1 MTTRVSNKLILAVA
15 GVAIAIIGVFSYLLL
30 QAHQRQLLAE
40 LKRSA
45 HQLSETV
52 KSSTRY
58 DMLLNQR
65 ESVHRIINTI
75 GQQEG
80 IEKVRIFNKDGVI
93 IYSTDSLD
101 VGRMVDKKTE
111 ACYACHVADQPLE
124 RLPISERTR
133 VFSSVDNGGTLGIIN
148 PIYNEPGCWQ
158 ADCHAH
164 NEQQKVLGVLDI
176 TMSLAEVE
184 AGLKASQM
192 RLLLFA
198 VVAIAS
204 VSLIIYLLVNRIVL
218 KPVSQIVAATKHVA
232 AGDLNYTIA
241 LDKPDE
247 IGTLAKSFNDMT
259 RRLAETQRQ
268 LYQSD
273 KLASVGR
280 LAAGVAHE
288 INNPLTGVLTYS
300 SYLLKR
306 ADAHPEMKEDLEV
319 IVRETMRCREIV
331 KGLLDFA
338 RQSQPEKRL
347 SDINEVV
354 KRSVRILQNQFTR
367 HHIKVEQNL
376 DASLPLV
383 SMDVDQIQQVLV
395 NLLLNANDAMAEKG
409 GTLTVTTARAAFD
422 GWPEAPAQDEYV
434 QIQVSDTGC
443 GIAPEHL
450 QKIFEPFFST
460 KGQKGNGLGLAIVW
474 GIVEKHNGHIT
485 VESEIGKGTTFKI
498 LLPLHD
504 KANAKIAHHM
514 APQAV
519 HSA

>member
-1 MTTRVSNKLILAVA
+1 MITRVSNKLILAVA
-15 GVAIAIIGVFSYLLL
+15 GVAIAIISIFSYLLL
-30 QAHQRQLLAE
+30 QAHERQLVAE
-40 LKRSA
+40 LERSA

-93 IYSTDSLD
+93 IYSTDSLES
-101 VGRMVDKKTE
+101 GRMVDKKTE
-111 ACYACHVADQPLE
+111 ACYRCHLADQPLE

-133 VFSSVDNGGTLGIIN
+133 VFQSAGRGATLGIIN
-148 PIYNEPGCWQ
+148 PIYNEASCWQ

-164 NEQQKVLGVLDI
+164 SETQKVLGVLDI

-184 AGLKASQM
+184 AGLRASKM

-198 VVAIAS
+198 VVAITA

-218 KPVSQIVAATKHVA
+218 QPVNEIVAATKHVA

-247 IGTLAKSFNDMT
+247 IGLLAKSFNDMT

-300 SYLLKR
+300 TFLLKR
-306 ADAHPEMKEDLEV
+306 ADTHPEIKEDLEV

-331 KGLLDFA
+331 RGLLDFA
-338 RQSQPEKRL
+338 RQSRPEKRA

-354 KRSVRILQNQFTR
+354 KRSVRILQNQFAR
-367 HHIKVEQNL
+367 HHVRVEPHL
-376 DASLPLV
+376 DDSLPLV

-409 GTLTVTTARAAFD
+409 GTLTIITSRATLAD
-422 GWPEAPAQDEYV
+422 QPAAPDAQQYV

-443 GIAPEHL
+443 GIPPEHL

-474 GIVEKHNGHIT
+474 GIVEKHNGRIT
-485 VESEIGKGTTFKI
+485 VQSEVGKGTTFTVF
-498 LLPLHD
+498 LPLQNKVD
-504 KANAKIAHHM
+504 AKPRYDVALP
-514 APQAV
+514 AASPV
-519 HSA
+519 